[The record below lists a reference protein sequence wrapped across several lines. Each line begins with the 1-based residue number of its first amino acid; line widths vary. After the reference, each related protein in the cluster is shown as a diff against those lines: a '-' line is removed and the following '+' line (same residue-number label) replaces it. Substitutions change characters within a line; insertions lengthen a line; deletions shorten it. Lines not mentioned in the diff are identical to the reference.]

1 MSAIEDTVCG
11 KIQRRASVG
20 LGKYGTTMEREDFSK
35 LDWLIY
41 AQEEAMDLVVYL
53 EKLIQIETVIKTT
66 SHEAAPKLEDLGWPQ
81 DMMEE

>member
-53 EKLIQIETVIKTT
+53 EKLIELETVIRPIPRDPASKI
-66 SHEAAPKLEDLGWPQ
+66 EG
-81 DMMEE
+81 